1 MTGKPLVEIIDLSV
15 DYKVHR
21 GQSTRL
27 IKAVRHLNLQIGA
40 GETLALVG
48 ESGSGKSTLGR
59 TLVRLVRPSGGT
71 VQFDGA
77 DVFKLRRATLK
88 QFRADVQVIFQNPF
102 QSLNPKMTIGAT
114 LGEVLAVWGRDR
126 AAVADQSIEALL
138 TGVHLPTSYAR
149 KFPHE
154 LSGGERQR
162 AAIARAMAVRPRL
175 LIADE
180 AVSALDVGASARVLN
195 LLLELRETI
204 GLTTLFITHDIGLAR
219 LIADR
224 IAVMYVGSIVDVG
237 DPDHVFERPSH
248 EYTKALIESRLTIE
262 PPAAGPVPGEPQQ
275 APGAPQVPSPRP
287 VPDGSGDAREVTP
300 DSASDAADV

>member
-1 MTGKPLVEIIDLSV
+1 MTDQPLVEAIDLSV
-15 DYKVHR
+15 DYKVAR
-21 GQSTRL
+21 GQRTRV
-27 IKAVRHLNLQIGA
+27 IKAVRHLNLKIIA

-59 TLVRLVRPSGGT
+59 TLVRLIRPSGGT

-77 DVFKLRRATLK
+77 DVFSLQGPSLK
-88 QFRADVQVIFQNPF
+88 RFRADVQVVFQNPF

-114 LGEVLAVWGRDR
+114 LGEVLAVWGRYR
-126 AAVADQSIEALL
+126 EGVAGQSIGALL
-138 TGVHLPTSYAR
+138 AGVHLPASYAR
-149 KFPHE
+149 KYPHE

-162 AAIARAMAVRPRL
+162 VAIARAMAVRPRL

-195 LLLELRETI
+195 LLQELRETT

-224 IAVMYVGSIVDVG
+224 IAVMYVGSLVDVG
-237 DPDHVFERPSH
+237 DPDAVFERPTH
-248 EYTKALIESRLTIE
+248 EYTKALIESRLTMD
-262 PPAAGPVPGEPQQ
+262 PDAAH
-275 APGAPQVPSPRP
+275 GADDNGQPQVPGPRP
-287 VPDGSGDAREVTP
+287 VPDDSGEIRNIAPGS
-300 DSASDAADV
+300 AADATDL

>member
-1 MTGKPLVEIIDLSV
+1 MTDQPLVEAIDLSV
-15 DYKVHR
+15 DYKVAR
-21 GQSTRL
+21 GQRTRV
-27 IKAVRHLNLQIGA
+27 IRAVRHLNLKIIA

-59 TLVRLVRPSGGT
+59 TLVRLIRPSGGT

-77 DVFKLRRATLK
+77 DVFSLQRASLK
-88 QFRADVQVIFQNPF
+88 RFRADVQVVFQNPF

-114 LGEVLAVWGRDR
+114 LGEVLAVWGRYR
-126 AAVADQSIEALL
+126 EGVAGQSIGALL
-138 TGVHLPTSYAR
+138 AGVHLPASYAR
-149 KFPHE
+149 KYPHE

-162 AAIARAMAVRPRL
+162 VAIARAMAVRPRL

-195 LLLELRETI
+195 LLQELRETT

-224 IAVMYVGSIVDVG
+224 IAVMYVGSLVDVG
-237 DPDHVFERPSH
+237 DPDAVFERPTH
-248 EYTKALIESRLTIE
+248 EYTKALIESRLTMD
-262 PPAAGPVPGEPQQ
+262 PDAAH
-275 APGAPQVPSPRP
+275 GADDNGQPQVPGPRP
-287 VPDGSGDAREVTP
+287 VSDDSGEIRNIAPGSTADAT
-300 DSASDAADV
+300 DL